1 MSTPPPP
8 VPSAPIPLGQRMLY
22 MLAFALVFWVLCWVL
37 AIATVLQAILTLLA
51 GRPQPD
57 LVRFGSSLGQYA
69 RQIVE
74 FLLFASDALPFPFG
88 GWPS

>member
-1 MSTPPPP
+1 MSTPPP